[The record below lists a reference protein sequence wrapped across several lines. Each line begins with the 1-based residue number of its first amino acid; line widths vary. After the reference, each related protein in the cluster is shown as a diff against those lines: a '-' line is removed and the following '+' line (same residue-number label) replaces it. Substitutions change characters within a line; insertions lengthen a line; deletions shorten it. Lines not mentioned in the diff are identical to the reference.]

1 MAYLIEI
8 SSGPQQ
14 GERQL
19 LTDKHVIVGRSPTCD
34 VTIDDPYVSGNQIEY
49 WSAGDMAF
57 ARDLNSSN
65 GSSHNGNSINPAD
78 TLTLNSGDRID
89 LAEGKAIIVVL
100 QEVADAKNTSA
111 PPSGTITF
119 LFSDMYGST
128 NLVNELGDIKFREIS
143 RTHEGVLGD
152 AIRDHE
158 GYIVKEMGDG
168 FMAAFASSRNA
179 VICAMEIQ
187 KSLKI
192 LRAKQPELPINVRIG
207 LNTGE
212 AILENGD
219 YFGRAVCEAA
229 RISSKAEAE
238 QILIS
243 SVTKRMADS
252 AGDLKFGEEMEFEL
266 KGLPGDHTVF
276 EVYWEE

>member
-1 MAYLIEI
+1 M
-8 SSGPQQ
+8 
-14 GERQL
+14 
-19 LTDKHVIVGRSPTCD
+19 IVGRSPTCD
-34 VTIDDPYVSGNQIEY
+34 VTIDDPYVSGNHIEF

-219 YFGRAVCEAA
+219 YFGRAVSEAA

-266 KGLPGDHTVF
+266 KVLPGDHTVF
-276 EVYWEE
+276 DVYWEE

>member
-14 GERQL
+14 GERQIL
-19 LTDKHVIVGRSPTCD
+19 SEKHVIVGRSPTCD
-34 VTIDDPYVSGNQIEY
+34 VTIDDPYVSGNHIEF

-65 GSSHNGNSINPAD
+65 GSSHNGNPINPAD

-152 AIRDHE
+152 AIRSHE

-219 YFGRAVCEAA
+219 YFGRAVSEAA

>member
-14 GERQL
+14 GERQIL
-19 LTDKHVIVGRSPTCD
+19 SEKHVIVGRSPTCD
-34 VTIDDPYVSGNQIEY
+34 VTIDDPYVSGNHIEF

-152 AIRDHE
+152 AIRDHD

-192 LRAKQPELPINVRIG
+192 LRVKQPELPINVRIG

-219 YFGRAVCEAA
+219 YFGRAVSEAA

>member
-14 GERQL
+14 GERQI
-19 LTDKHVIVGRSPTCD
+19 LTEKHVIVGRSPTCD
-34 VTIDDPYVSGNQIEY
+34 VTIDDPYVSGNHIEF

-65 GSSHNGNSINPAD
+65 GSSHNGNPINPAD

-219 YFGRAVCEAA
+219 YFGRAVSEAA

>member
-14 GERQL
+14 GERQIL
-19 LTDKHVIVGRSPTCD
+19 SDKHVIVGRSPTCD
-34 VTIDDPYVSGNQIEY
+34 VTIDDPYVSGNHIEF

-65 GSSHNGNSINPAD
+65 GSSHNGNPINPAD

-219 YFGRAVCEAA
+219 YFGRAVSEAA

>member
-14 GERQL
+14 GEHQL
-19 LTDKHVIVGRSPTCD
+19 LTDKHVIVGRSPTCE
-34 VTIDDPYVSGNQIEY
+34 VTIDDPYVSGNHIEF

-152 AIRDHE
+152 AIRDHD

-219 YFGRAVCEAA
+219 YFGRAVSEAA

-276 EVYWEE
+276 EVFWEE

>member
-34 VTIDDPYVSGNQIEY
+34 VTIDDPYVSGNHIEF

-65 GSSHNGNSINPAD
+65 GSSHNGNPINPAD

-219 YFGRAVCEAA
+219 YFGRAVSEAA

>member
-34 VTIDDPYVSGNQIEY
+34 VTIDDPYVSGNHIEF

-119 LFSDMYGST
+119 LFSDMDGST

-219 YFGRAVCEAA
+219 YFGRAVSEAA

>member
-8 SSGPQQ
+8 SSGPHQ

-34 VTIDDPYVSGNQIEY
+34 VTIDDPYVSGNHIEF

-219 YFGRAVCEAA
+219 YFGRAVSEAA

>member
-34 VTIDDPYVSGNQIEY
+34 VTIDDPYVSGNHIEF

-192 LRAKQPELPINVRIG
+192 LRAKQPELPINVWIG

-219 YFGRAVCEAA
+219 YFGRAVSEAA

>member
-1 MAYLIEI
+1 
-8 SSGPQQ
+8 
-14 GERQL
+14 
-19 LTDKHVIVGRSPTCD
+19 
-34 VTIDDPYVSGNQIEY
+34 VTIDDPYVSGNHIEF

-65 GSSHNGNSINPAD
+65 GSSHNGNPINPAD

-152 AIRDHE
+152 AIRGHD

-187 KSLKI
+187 KALKI

-219 YFGRAVCEAA
+219 YFGRAVSEAA

>member
-14 GERQL
+14 GERQIL
-19 LTDKHVIVGRSPTCD
+19 SEKHVIVGRSPTCD
-34 VTIDDPYVSGNQIEY
+34 VTIDDPYVSGNHIEF

-143 RTHEGVLGD
+143 LTHEGVLGD

-219 YFGRAVCEAA
+219 YFGRAVSEAA

-266 KGLPGDHTVF
+266 KGLPGYHTVF

>member
-34 VTIDDPYVSGNQIEY
+34 VTIDDPYVSGNHIEF

-78 TLTLNSGDRID
+78 TLTLNSGERID

-100 QEVADAKNTSA
+100 QEAADTKNTSA

-219 YFGRAVCEAA
+219 YFGRAVSEAA

>member
-19 LTDKHVIVGRSPTCD
+19 LTEKHVIVGRSPSCD
-34 VTIDDPYVSGNQIEY
+34 VTIDDPYVSGNHIEF

-100 QEVADAKNTSA
+100 QEVADAKNISA

-119 LFSDMYGST
+119 F
-128 NLVNELGDIKFREIS
+128 I
-143 RTHEGVLGD
+143 
-152 AIRDHE
+152 
-158 GYIVKEMGDG
+158 
-168 FMAAFASSRNA
+168 
-179 VICAMEIQ
+179 
-187 KSLKI
+187 
-192 LRAKQPELPINVRIG
+192 
-207 LNTGE
+207 
-212 AILENGD
+212 
-219 YFGRAVCEAA
+219 
-229 RISSKAEAE
+229 
-238 QILIS
+238 
-243 SVTKRMADS
+243 
-252 AGDLKFGEEMEFEL
+252 
-266 KGLPGDHTVF
+266 
-276 EVYWEE
+276 